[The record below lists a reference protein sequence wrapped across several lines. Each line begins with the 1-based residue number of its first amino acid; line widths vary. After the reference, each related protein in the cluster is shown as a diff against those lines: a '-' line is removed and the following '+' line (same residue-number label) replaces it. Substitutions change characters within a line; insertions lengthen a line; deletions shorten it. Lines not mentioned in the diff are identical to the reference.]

1 MKNKYVI
8 GVFYKY
14 FFTEFLL
21 FLIGPKFSFQ
31 KLINNIIY
39 LGGENFRY
47 NHFSLNSKGDM
58 IIDTTAFPGNNER
71 RFFGLKK
78 NGRPFFFNENNIETP
93 YRTLFVSGLENA
105 NQQKTE
111 GESSFIILSKQNDSN
126 LEEYLLSFS
135 KEDNYIELYDF
146 DNNLIITKKSSKYF
160 GKTIVS
166 NVCSFFKA
174 ESRIDN
180 KYNYY
185 IAYIYLDKNSFKFY
199 VQRNY
204 FTSKN
209 INITTE
215 YHKDTGSSK
224 STLNKTIISCFE
236 TESKKIVCFYQNEK
250 NKKYN
255 ILTLN
260 ESFVNTSQSYTQFT
274 EEASDEYDL
283 FYKAIHLKGEIGAF
297 IYFMNDD
304 DKNPIFSLKICHHE
318 DNKFYDYN
326 NFGNVV
332 LNKMEFIPNAMLNDI
347 IKINDNKICYIGP
360 SPNKESLN
368 IVIFNIYNND
378 NNMMIRYYSY
388 EMFNEYKFKFFNDLK
403 AFLYN
408 NFISLAFSY
417 CLQNECEN
425 NENKHFSSLIIF
437 NYPNSTKDNNF
448 DLTKYIYEH
457 NKIEGF
463 YFSLEDNIS
472 YEIEN
477 NIFGYIYKGI
487 KILDYPNN
495 TYLIYKTNENI
506 IEQNSFLVEN
516 QMVSLAFSSNE
527 SYEKKNYTIEYAFV
541 LTDPDY
547 SKINE
552 YTSDLDKTYYSSNE
566 EAYYQKSEYIGRSI
580 YFNVTI
586 KEDLFSTC
594 DDRCSLCYKR
604 DFNSCIICKYN
615 YTFNEEEKIC
625 FSKTLSQTT
634 IKMPDTSILQ
644 TTQLFTTLFF
654 TPKTTIITSPY
665 SSLLESSTQN
675 TNSLSF
681 NQNDLFSTSLFKSSI
696 FSSIPKSLS
705 KQSFITSTNPKLIS
719 TTLKNNIPT
728 TLNII
733 PTTIKNIQK
742 TSLFTNPSIKTTLVN
757 TPTTIH
763 KTIPLSE
770 ERKISQSL
778 NSFISS
784 SKISLETSN
793 LESKFT
799 TSISS
804 SNIIMKKPNSLS
816 SLLSVISS
824 SSSEISINPSINKLS
839 LSSTEIINTNS
850 NSKEEKKCTNQEVI
864 EGGCTDLITK
874 EQIKEIYQ
882 YLKENIIKNN
892 SNIIIKSKNVIFQV
906 SSLESQ
912 KDNKANISSIDLG
925 NCEQALKNKE
935 NLTDNDELIIFKID
949 IKNNDSS
956 LTYVQYEIYN
966 SVNMKQLSLDVCQN
980 SSIIIKSPISLDA
993 SFDSIYIRLNSS
1005 GYNLL
1010 NLNDSFY
1017 SDICSTYT
1025 SENGTDICMSGR
1037 KTLIFDK
1044 NSNISFCQ
1052 SGCYFISYDYT
1063 NKKSI
1068 CECGIQKEEIITDST
1083 KISFN
1088 TNEFM
1093 DHFYKTIKNSN
1104 FLVMKCY
1111 KLVFSLKGL
1120 LNNKGSYI
1128 IFSFE
1133 FIFIILS
1140 ILNCIKGNNT
1150 LDRYIIEFLRNK
1162 MIYSHYKNIK
1172 KGEPEIKEENAI
1184 KIGKKINKKENA
1196 KTKERNMENE
1206 KNIFKKHHS
1215 ILKDSSKLKKI
1226 NKKYSINQANRMP
1239 IKREKSVRIIMN
1251 YNFKKLRINNNKINS
1266 LIYHDNKSEHLKKPL
1281 FPPKKKKNLSIN
1293 QKTRIE
1299 NQSRNQLLNS
1309 NNLSKSLSTKKSSF
1323 SLILRKAKSSKN
1335 IHENKKKIIFNY
1347 NNKSNYKDL
1356 NEKSKKNKLLVK
1368 NNYNDEELNSLE
1380 YKIAIIVDKRTYFQ
1394 YYWSLIKKK
1403 QIFLF
1408 TFINLN
1414 DYNLIQIKI
1423 CLLLLAF
1430 SLYFTINGFFFTDET
1445 MNNIYEEKGYY
1456 NIIFHIPQILY
1467 STLISV
1473 IISTI
1478 FKSLSLSEN
1487 QLLSIKKEKNIHKA
1501 KKIAFKI
1508 RKILRIKIVLFYI
1521 IGFLFLLFFWY
1532 FISSFCAVYKNTQDI
1547 LIKDTLLSFAISMI
1561 YPFGINLFPGM
1572 FRIPALRAKKKDKK
1586 YLYIFGNILSLI

>member
-8 GVFYKY
+8 GVFYNY
-14 FFTEFLL
+14 FFTGFLL
-21 FLIGPKFSFQ
+21 FLIVPKSSFQ

-58 IIDTTAFPGNNER
+58 IIDTTSFPGNNER

-78 NGRPFFFNENNIETP
+78 NGRPFFYNENNIETP
-93 YRTLFVSGLENA
+93 YRTLFASDLNNT
-105 NQQKTE
+105 NQQKIE
-111 GESSFIILSKQNDSN
+111 GESSFIIISNQNDSN

-146 DNNLIITKKSSKYF
+146 DNNLIITKKSSEYF
-160 GKTIVS
+160 GKTIIS

-185 IAYIYLDKNSFKFY
+185 IAYIYLDKNNSKFY

-209 INITTE
+209 INIKKE
-215 YHKDTGSSK
+215 YHKDTGSAK
-224 STLNKTIISCFE
+224 SALNKTIISCFE

-255 ILTLN
+255 ILTFN
-260 ESFVNTSQSYTQFT
+260 ESFANTSQSYTQLI
-274 EEASDEYDL
+274 EASEEYNL
-283 FYKAIHLKGEIGAF
+283 FYKAIHLKEEIGAF
-297 IYFMNDD
+297 IYFINSD
-304 DKNPIFSLKICHHE
+304 DKNPIFSLKICYHK

-326 NFGNVV
+326 DFGNVV
-332 LNKMEFIPNAMLNDI
+332 LNKMEFISNAMLNDI

-368 IVIFNIYNND
+368 IVILNIYNND

-388 EMFNEYKFKFFNDLK
+388 EMFNEYKLKFFKDLK

-437 NYPNSTKDNNF
+437 NYPNSTKDNIF
-448 DLTKYIYEH
+448 DLTKYIYKH
-457 NKIEGF
+457 NSIEGF
-463 YFSLEDNIS
+463 SFSLEENIS

-487 KILDYPNN
+487 KILNYPND
-495 TYLIYKTNENI
+495 TYLIYKTSEAI
-506 IEQNSFLVEN
+506 IENNSFLIEN
-516 QMVSLAFSSNE
+516 QMISLSFSSNE
-527 SYEKKNYTIEYAFV
+527 TYEGKNYTIEYAFV
-541 LTDPDY
+541 FTDPDY
-547 SKINE
+547 SKIDD
-552 YTSDLDKTYYSSNE
+552 YASDLDRTYYSSNE

-594 DDRCSLCYKR
+594 NDKCSLCYKR
-604 DFNSCIICKYN
+604 DSNSCIICKYN
-615 YTFNEEEKIC
+615 YTFNKEEKIC
-625 FSKTLSQTT
+625 FSKTLPQTT
-634 IKMPDTSILQ
+634 IILPN
-644 TTQLFTTLFF
+644 TTILKTAQLSTTLLFTPITTL
-654 TPKTTIITSPY
+654 ISSPY
-665 SSLLESSTQN
+665 SSFLKSTSLN
-675 TNSLSF
+675 TNSLSL
-681 NQNDLFSTSLFKSSI
+681 NQNDFFSKSI
-696 FSSIPKSLS
+696 FSSFPKSSS
-705 KQSFITSTNPKLIS
+705 KQSLITSTNPKSMS
-719 TTLKNNIPT
+719 TTLKHKIPT
-728 TLNII
+728 TLNNI
-733 PTTIKNIQK
+733 PSTIKNITTTLKNIQTTSIVTNDNIK
-742 TSLFTNPSIKTTLVN
+742 TSLIYN
-757 TPTTIH
+757 PTTIL
-763 KTIPLSE
+763 KTVPISE
-770 ERKISQSL
+770 ERKISQSY

-784 SKISLETSN
+784 TIISLKKSN
-793 LESKFT
+793 LDLKFT
-799 TSISS
+799 TSIST
-804 SNIIMKKPNSLS
+804 SNIIVKKSNSLS
-816 SLLSVISS
+816 LLLSESPYF
-824 SSSEISINPSINKLS
+824 SSEISTNTSINKLTLPS
-839 LSSTEIINTNS
+839 NEIIITNS
-850 NSKEEKKCTNQEVI
+850 YNSEEIKFTIQEIIKGGYIDSITN
-864 EGGCTDLITK
+864 
-874 EQIKEIYQ
+874 EQIEEIYQ

-892 SNIIIKSKNVIFQV
+892 SNIIIETKNVVFQV

-912 KDNKANISSIDLG
+912 KANKANISSIDLG
-925 NCEQALKNKE
+925 NCEQKLKDKE
-935 NLTDNDELIIFKID
+935 NLTKNDELIIFKID

-956 LTYVQYEIYN
+956 LTYVQFEIYN
-966 SVNMKQLSLDVCQN
+966 SQNMKNLSLDACKDIP
-980 SSIIIKSPISLDA
+980 IIINSPISLDA
-993 SFDSIYIRLNSS
+993 IFDSIYIRLNSS

-1025 SENGTDICMSGR
+1025 SESGTDICMSGR
-1037 KTLIFDK
+1037 KTYIFDK
-1044 NSNISFCQ
+1044 NSNITFCQ
-1052 SGCYFISYDYT
+1052 SGCSFISYDYI

-1068 CECGIQKEEIITDST
+1068 CECGIQK
-1083 KISFN
+1083 SFN
-1088 TNEFM
+1088 TNEFV

-1111 KLVFSLKGL
+1111 KLVFSLKSL
-1120 LNNKGSYI
+1120 SNNKGSYI

-1140 ILNCIKGNNT
+1140 IWNCINGNKT
-1150 LDRYIIEFLRNK
+1150 LDRYIFEILKNK
-1162 MIYSHYKNIK
+1162 INYSHNKNNKKRELEIKVENSTKIGKNKNENANIK
-1172 KGEPEIKEENAI
+1172 KKNIEK
-1184 KIGKKINKKENA
+1184 
-1196 KTKERNMENE
+1196 E
-1206 KNIFKKHHS
+1206 KNIFRNHNS
-1215 ILKDSSKLKKI
+1215 IFKNSLRLKS
-1226 NKKYSINQANRMP
+1226 NKKYSINPIDRMP
-1239 IKREKSVRIIMN
+1239 IKRGKSVNIIMN
-1251 YNFKKLRINNNKINS
+1251 YNFKNLRINNNRINS
-1266 LIYHDNKSEHLKKPL
+1266 LKYKNNKSEYSLKPL
-1281 FPPKKKKNLSIN
+1281 FPPKKNRYSPKK
-1293 QKTRIE
+1293 QRTRIE
-1299 NQSRNQLLNS
+1299 SMSRNPLLNL
-1309 NNLSKSLSTKKSSF
+1309 NNLSKSLSTKQSSF
-1323 SLILRKAKSSKN
+1323 NLILNKPKTSKS
-1335 IHENKKKIIFNY
+1335 IQENKKKSIFNIK
-1347 NNKSNYKDL
+1347 NKSKFINL
-1356 NEKSKKNKLLVK
+1356 NEKSKEKNLFVK

-1380 YKIAIIVDKRTYFQ
+1380 YKMAIIVDKRTYFQ

-1403 QIFLF
+1403 QLILF
-1408 TFINLN
+1408 TFINSN
-1414 DYNLIQIKI
+1414 DYNLVQIKI

-1445 MNNIYEEKGYY
+1445 MNNIYEDKGYY

-1467 STLISV
+1467 SSLISV
-1473 IISTI
+1473 IVNTI

-1501 KKIAFKI
+1501 KILTSKI
-1508 RKILRIKIVLFYI
+1508 RKILRIKIFLFYI

-1532 FISSFCAVYKNTQDI
+1532 FISCFCAVYKNTQDI

-1572 FRIPALRAKKKDKK
+1572 FRIPALRAKKKNKK
-1586 YLYIFGNILSLI
+1586 YLYNIGNILSLF